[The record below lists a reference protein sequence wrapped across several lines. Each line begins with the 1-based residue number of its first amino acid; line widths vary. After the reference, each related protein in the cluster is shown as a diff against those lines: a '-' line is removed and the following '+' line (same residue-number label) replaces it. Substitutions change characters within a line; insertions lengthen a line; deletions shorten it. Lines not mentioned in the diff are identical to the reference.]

1 MRAFYY
7 YRFYMIKFREM
18 FLRLRGNNVISP
30 VDSVHQDVI
39 QFYTELEGIKKMSLL
54 LRKKLAP
61 KTMKAEQEDFFT

>member
-1 MRAFYY
+1 
-7 YRFYMIKFREM
+7 MIKFREM

-39 QFYTELEGIKKMSLL
+39 QFYTELQGIKKMSLL

-61 KTMKAEQEDFFT
+61 KTMKAEKEDFFT